1 MTGCR
6 LFLET
11 QSFGGSILIGFNN
24 KERKILIVGF
34 SFKLHSLFK
43 KICIFCNRIIIKKLF
58 FLALTNYTVCGR
70 FNDTLFGR

>member
-6 LFLET
+6 LFLEKHI
-11 QSFGGSILIGFNN
+11 FGGSILIVFNK

-43 KICIFCNRIIIKKLF
+43 KSYIFSE
-58 FLALTNYTVCGR
+58 
-70 FNDTLFGR
+70 

>member
-6 LFLET
+6 LFLEKHI
-11 QSFGGSILIGFNN
+11 FGGSILIVFNN

-43 KICIFCNRIIIKKLF
+43 KIFIFCNRITIKKL